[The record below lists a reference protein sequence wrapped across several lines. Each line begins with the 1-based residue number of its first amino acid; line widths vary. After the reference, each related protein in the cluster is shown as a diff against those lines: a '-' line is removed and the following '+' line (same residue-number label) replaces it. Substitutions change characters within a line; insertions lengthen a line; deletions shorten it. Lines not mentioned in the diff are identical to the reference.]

1 MDQKLLLLA
10 ALLGAASLSFAQTD
24 SVRLSDVVVT
34 GTRYQSD
41 IRHLPLDVSIISRS
55 RLTAAYQPSVL
66 PTLSQQVPGLF
77 ITTRGILGYGL
88 STGAAGTIK
97 MRGIGGSAD
106 LLVLIDGLPQYAGL
120 YGHPLADTYQTM
132 LADRVE
138 VVSGPASAIYGSN
151 AMGGVVNIVTR
162 QMREN
167 GVRTN
172 VNLQGGSYGTFIGTA
187 TNRMRQGRFSSIAAV
202 NYERT
207 DGQRPNAA
215 FSQTSGFVKL
225 GYDLSRYWQLD
236 GNVNIAYQESSNPGP
251 VSAPLIDNDMD
262 ITRGMAALSLTNDYG
277 RVSGAVRAFY
287 NWGHHHIND
296 GHTASSSPQ
305 TAFYMHNDRMGGVSA
320 YESFAPFST
329 TRLTLGFDYQRFGGH
344 AWQKAMAD
352 GSRTDIA
359 DRNVNEVAGYADI
372 RQELLSWLTADV
384 ALRYDHHS
392 VSGSEWIPQGGLT
405 ARLPHNMELKAIV
418 GKGFRNPTLR
428 ELYMFRPANADLAPE
443 RLWNYE
449 FSLRQRL
456 LNGRLGY
463 GLNVFYLNADNLIT
477 TQMVDGRP
485 LNVNTGSTENSGF
498 ELLGFYAPV
507 SRLRLDANYSFLHTS
522 RTLTAAPKHKLYIG
536 ADWQPG
542 RFILHSGLQW
552 IDGLHT
558 AENNAATEN
567 FWLWDLTA
575 TLRVSRQLKVFVHG
589 ENLLAQ
595 RYEVNAGFPMPR
607 ATVMAGVNV
616 DL

>member
-1 MDQKLLLLA
+1 
-10 ALLGAASLSFAQTD
+10 
-24 SVRLSDVVVT
+24 
-34 GTRYQSD
+34 
-41 IRHLPLDVSIISRS
+41 
-55 RLTAAYQPSVL
+55 
-66 PTLSQQVPGLF
+66 
-77 ITTRGILGYGL
+77 
-88 STGAAGTIK
+88 
-97 MRGIGGSAD
+97 
-106 LLVLIDGLPQYAGL
+106 
-120 YGHPLADTYQTM
+120 
-132 LADRVE
+132 
-138 VVSGPASAIYGSN
+138 
-151 AMGGVVNIVTR
+151 
-162 QMREN
+162 
-167 GVRTN
+167 
-172 VNLQGGSYGTFIGTA
+172 
-187 TNRMRQGRFSSIAAV
+187 
-202 NYERT
+202 
-207 DGQRPNAA
+207 
-215 FSQTSGFVKL
+215 
-225 GYDLSRYWQLD
+225 
-236 GNVNIAYQESSNPGP
+236 
-251 VSAPLIDNDMD
+251 MD
-262 ITRGMAALSLTNDYG
+262 ITRGMAAVSLTNDYG
-277 RVSGAVRAFY
+277 RLSGAVRAFY
-287 NWGHHHIND
+287 SWGHHHIND
-296 GHTASSSPQ
+296 GHTADRSPQ
-305 TAFYMHNDRMGGVSA
+305 TAFYIHNDRMGGISA

-344 AWQKAMAD
+344 AWQKGMAD

-359 DRNVNEVAGYADI
+359 DRSVNEVAGYAGI

-405 ARLPHNMELKAIV
+405 ARLPHDMELKAIV

-449 FSLRQRL
+449 LSLRQRL
-456 LNGRLGY
+456 LDGRLGY
-463 GLNVFYLNADNLIT
+463 GLNVFYLNADNLVT

-522 RTLTAAPKHKLYIG
+522 RIITAAPRHKLYMG

-558 AENNAATEN
+558 AENNTATEH

-575 TLRVSRQLKVFVHG
+575 TLRVSRQLKVFVRG